1 MPRPREFD
9 EQVVLDAATERFWMN
24 GYEATSV
31 RDVADQMGIT
41 SASLYNAFG
50 DKKSLY
56 RLVLDRYA
64 KAALQVCADA
74 LDGNTAPRRALEQFF
89 DASVAEV
96 LNDPSRKGC
105 LVVNTSLEVAPHD
118 DDFQKVVAKVFIRIE
133 KYLRDCIASGQ
144 ADGTIST
151 KQPAADL
158 ARLFL
163 GVHVGIRVLA
173 RTRPERELLM
183 GMVRPLFRL
192 LNVP

>member
-1 MPRPREFD
+1 
-9 EQVVLDAATERFWMN
+9 VLDAATERFWMN

-74 LDGNTAPRRALEQFF
+74 FDGTTAPRRALEQFF

-151 KQPAADL
+151 NQSAADL